1 MASTYEKIAT
11 TTVSAVSSV
20 TFSSIPA
27 TYTDL
32 ILVGVGSSS
41 SSGTL
46 YMQFN
51 SVTSNQYSYISLYG
65 NGSATGSGKTAA
77 GSATAFGYFG
87 FYGTGQN
94 NFICNIQNYANTNT
108 FKTTIS
114 RSNDTVTYVATTAML
129 WQNTAAINNILIALN
144 SGTFTGT
151 LSLYGIKAA

>member
-1 MASTYEKIAT
+1 MTVTYEKIAT
-11 TTVSAVSSV
+11 TTVSAVSSI
-20 TFSSIPA
+20 TLSSIPA

-32 ILVGVGSSS
+32 VLVGAGTSS
-41 SSGTL
+41 SSGTF

-51 SVTSNQYSYISLYG
+51 SVTSSQYSYTSLYG
-65 NGSATGSGKTAA
+65 TGSAA
-77 GSATAFGYFG
+77 GSGRVVAGAFGYFG

-114 RSNDTVTYVATTAML
+114 RANDTVNYVAATAML
-129 WQNTAAINNILIALN
+129 WQNTAAINSILIAPN

-151 LSLYGIKAA
+151 ISLYGIKAE